1 MRASKR
7 ASGELENVGAADPV
21 TEPRDRIAAL
31 SSELDTAR
39 DEQAAT
45 RGILRIISTMGPG
58 SRLEPVLTEIV
69 ATAARLCAA
78 EYALAYVLKDDGRY
92 HTIAA
97 NEADAALVRYAVEH
111 PLLPGRGSLIGRT
124 ALEKRAVHVDDCL
137 TDPDYAFP
145 EFQRIGRF
153 RTMLGVP
160 LLRDGMAVGALG
172 LLRSVVS
179 PFTARQIELVTTFAH
194 QAVIALEHVRL
205 FEHEQARTREL
216 EESLQQQTAT
226 AEVLK
231 AISRSAFDLQSVLE
245 TLVQSATRLCEADHA
260 WLFRRDGEFF
270 HWVAGYGHVAEVHA
284 RLTAYFKPLD
294 VPVNRGSV
302 TGRAALDG
310 RVVQI
315 TDVLADPEYTWSG
328 AQEIGGYRA
337 AMGVPL
343 LRDNE
348 VIGVIFIGRT
358 KPQPFSAKQ
367 VELARTFAD
376 QAVIALEN
384 ARLFEE
390 VQARTAELQGSLE
403 YQTATSEVLNVIS
416 RVTVAAAAGVRRHRA
431 DRGPLC
437 DADCTVF
444 ITLSGRRIPS

>member
-1 MRASKR
+1 M
-7 ASGELENVGAADPV
+7 LAADPV
-21 TEPRDRIAAL
+21 IGPRDRIAAL

-160 LLRDGMAVGALG
+160 LLRDGMVVGALG

-270 HWVAGYGHVAEVHA
+270 HWVA
-284 RLTAYFKPLD
+284 
-294 VPVNRGSV
+294 
-302 TGRAALDG
+302 
-310 RVVQI
+310 
-315 TDVLADPEYTWSG
+315 
-328 AQEIGGYRA
+328 
-337 AMGVPL
+337 
-343 LRDNE
+343 
-348 VIGVIFIGRT
+348 
-358 KPQPFSAKQ
+358 
-367 VELARTFAD
+367 
-376 QAVIALEN
+376 
-384 ARLFEE
+384 
-390 VQARTAELQGSLE
+390 
-403 YQTATSEVLNVIS
+403 
-416 RVTVAAAAGVRRHRA
+416 
-431 DRGPLC
+431 
-437 DADCTVF
+437 
-444 ITLSGRRIPS
+444 